1 MPDVVPAVLP
11 DVLPDVVPPPVLTGD
26 AVLLRPWALTDAG
39 AVLRLADDDVSRR
52 WSPSLRRVSTVDE
65 ARAWIE
71 NRQQRGSN
79 WGVVDPAT
87 DELLGRVGL
96 HHFDEDG
103 TIAEIGYGVMPSHR
117 RTGVATRAVAAA
129 VAYGFGDL
137 GLVRISLEHAVG
149 NEGSCAVARVSG
161 FAPEGVLRSAL
172 HRGDGLY
179 DDVHLHA
186 RLASDPVPVR
196 QQRRSER

>member
-1 MPDVVPAVLP
+1 VIPAVAP
-11 DVLPDVVPPPVLTGD
+11 DLVSRVDVPPVLTGD
-26 AVLLRPWALTDAG
+26 GVRLRPWELADAD

-52 WSPSLRRVSTVDE
+52 WSPSLSRVFTLDE

-79 WGVVDPAT
+79 WAVVDPTT

-103 TIAEIGYGVMPSHR
+103 MIAEIGYGVMPSHR

-129 VAYGFGDL
+129 VAYGFGSL

-172 HRGDGLY
+172 HRGDGLF

-186 RLASDPVPVR
+186 RLATDPVPVR
-196 QQRRSER
+196 DQRRSGT